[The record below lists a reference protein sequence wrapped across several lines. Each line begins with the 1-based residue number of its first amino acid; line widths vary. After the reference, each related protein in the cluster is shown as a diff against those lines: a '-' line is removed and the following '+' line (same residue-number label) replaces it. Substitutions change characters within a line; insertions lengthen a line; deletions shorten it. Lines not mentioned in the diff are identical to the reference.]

1 MKCRNGHRRPCAWC
15 CPGQSDRETILRSVN
30 PAHQFVSKPC
40 ESEELKSRLTR
51 IFALGELLQNP
62 GLRELVTKLDS
73 LPSLP
78 GIYLQLNQELSRR

>member
-1 MKCRNGHRRPCAWC
+1 MVLS
-15 CPGQSDRETILRSVN
+15 GQSDRDTIMRSVN

-40 ESEELKSRLTR
+40 EGEELKSRLIR
-51 IFALGELLQNP
+51 AFALKDLLQNP

-78 GIYLQLNQELSRR
+78 YAYLKLNEELRRPEP